1 MLSEWGDRAPF
12 FSPSRLPHV
21 NKTSATEQPVYKF
34 AVSSARYPFDT
45 DRYPNDCVT
54 LLKFKKLPMQAHDVG
69 DKASASERARPRDR
83 IRPLTITAAA

>member
-1 MLSEWGDRAPF
+1 M
-12 FSPSRLPHV
+12 
-21 NKTSATEQPVYKF
+21 YKF
-34 AVSSARYPFDT
+34 AISSASYPFDT